1 MGGRDPSPAL
11 SDLAPFDVNESLVP
25 VREPQGIGHSN
36 ISFDGFLSEPLRLKE
51 DLSEGCGG
59 RLWPAGMVL
68 AKYFLR
74 RYRTGLADKTMS
86 VITVIERNWKGWL
99 IFWAE
104 LNWGPAV
111 VLLG

>member
-11 SDLAPFDVNESLVP
+11 SDPFNVNESLVP
-25 VREPQGIGHSN
+25 VRESQGIGHSN
-36 ISFDGFLSEPLRLKE
+36 ISFDSFLSEPLRLKE